1 MYVVAGATGH
11 TGSVVAKTLLSHNK
25 PVRVIGRNLARL
37 QPLVAQGA
45 QPFQASLDDARSLT
59 QAFSG
64 AEGIYVLIPP
74 DPTSNDFRAYQDRV
88 TDAIVSAVQ
97 NASIKYVVS
106 LSSIGADK
114 ASGTGPVAGLYNLE
128 QKLNRISGLNVLHV
142 RASYFMENTLAQA
155 NTIRSLG
162 TAAGP
167 LRADLKLPMI
177 ATKDI
182 GAFAAE
188 RLLRLD
194 FSGKR
199 TPELHGQRDLT
210 MTEVAAI
217 IGKAI
222 GKSDLAYIHVPDTDV
237 RGALLQFGLSH
248 NVADLLLEM
257 SRALNDGHMKPL
269 ESRSSQNTTP
279 TSYETFVAQEF
290 VPLFQQSSAAA

>member
-1 MYVVAGATGH
+1 
-11 TGSVVAKTLLSHNK
+11 LS
-25 PVRVIGRNLARL
+25 
-37 QPLVAQGA
+37 
-45 QPFQASLDDARSLT
+45 F
-59 QAFSG
+59 
-64 AEGIYVLIPP
+64 IPP
-74 DPTSNDFRAYQDRV
+74 SRFGHCSHQYLETKPRFRPW
-88 TDAIVSAVQ
+88 Q

-279 TSYETFVAQEF
+279 ISYEMFVAQEF